1 MHTLTFTP
9 LHFLFQTKLPK
20 DDSYKQ
26 EWHDANDDPQ
36 ELGLN
41 ISNEQLEEM
50 RGQLDNIDFQEAAA
64 EERKVAIIK
73 MKFQAV
79 ADKNYPHAVLAGAAR
94 RDGARAHVRGGLPLG
109 GGHHPPWRHL
119 VLRWGQRR
127 PDRAQVETKALS
139 FLATRCSSPETA
151 LTC

>member
-26 EWHDANDDPQ
+26 ELHEANDDPQ

-50 RGQLDNIDFQEAAA
+50 RGQLDKIDFQEAAA

-79 ADKNYPHAVLAGAAR
+79 DDKSSSLAGAAR

-109 GGHHPPWRHL
+109 GAHHPPWRHL
-119 VLRWGQRR
+119 VLRRRQRR

-139 FLATRCSSPETA
+139 FLVTRCSSPGMA

>member
-1 MHTLTFTP
+1 MFTFTFTS

-26 EWHDANDDPQ
+26 EWHDDANDDPQ

-64 EERKVAIIK
+64 EERKVANHEDE
-73 MKFQAV
+73 V
-79 ADKNYPHAVLAGAAR
+79 
-94 RDGARAHVRGGLPLG
+94 
-109 GGHHPPWRHL
+109 
-119 VLRWGQRR
+119 
-127 PDRAQVETKALS
+127 
-139 FLATRCSSPETA
+139 SSS
-151 LTC
+151 C